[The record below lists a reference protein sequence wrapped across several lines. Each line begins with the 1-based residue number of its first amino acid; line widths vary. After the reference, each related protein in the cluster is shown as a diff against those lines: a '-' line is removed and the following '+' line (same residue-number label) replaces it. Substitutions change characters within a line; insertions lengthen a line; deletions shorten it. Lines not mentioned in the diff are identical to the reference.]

1 MAFAAAS
8 SNAGTHRPVNED
20 ACCIEAAQT
29 DMGEVLMAIVCD
41 GVGGLS
47 RGNVASS
54 TVVDRFARWF
64 EGELPLL
71 MEGMAESGRFDF
83 GMVQA
88 VWGALLQNL
97 NDLIRDYGVKA
108 GGKLGTTFTGIMAC
122 GGHYLVGH
130 VGDCRAYQMSARSF
144 AQITQDQTLVA
155 KRLAAGEIT
164 EEEARRSPKNVIL
177 QAVGTQRVLNPVFS
191 EGSYTADDLFVI
203 CCDGAYHRAENEGIR
218 KIFQGLDYRNGQ
230 ALQAACDTLLQVDM
244 DYGEKDNLTVACFSG
259 ALAAPGETV
268 LMEAA
273 QAAAHAP
280 RHSAPAPEVEDGL
293 PTMVDGM
300 DEDDLPTAVEPDG
313 SDEDD
318 LPTMVDASDDTG
330 DEDDLPTMV
339 DTPDDEDDAPTMVDF
354 DEDEDDL
361 PTMVDANDAA
371 GDEDDLPTMV
381 DASDDPVDEDD
392 LPTMVDAGEPSD
404 LTDEDDLPTMVEGG
418 DA

>member
-108 GGKLGTTFTGIMAC
+108 
-122 GGHYLVGH
+122 

-218 KIFQGLDYRNGQ
+218 EIFQGLDYRNGQ

-280 RHSAPAPEVEDGL
+280 RYSAPVPEAEDDL

-313 SDEDD
+313 TDEDD
-318 LPTMVDASDDTG
+318 LPTMVDASDDTS

-354 DEDEDDL
+354 GEDEDDLPTTVDVDDAAADEDDL
-361 PTMVDANDAA
+361 PTMVDA
-371 GDEDDLPTMV
+371 G
-381 DASDDPVDEDD
+381 DDPADEDD
-392 LPTMVDAGEPSD
+392 LPTMVDAGELS
-404 LTDEDDLPTMVEGG
+404 DEDDLPTMVEGG